1 MSNTEPVNSMSYAGK
16 PVVLDVVR
24 TERQAFYDLIDNP
37 ANWNVQ
43 TRCTEWEARDIVG
56 HMIDVT
62 EGYLSRWEMARKGE
76 KGDAVGVLVMGE
88 KLNEK
93 AQAFR
98 SLSREQAIARLKAA
112 SDKMMAIFDALS
124 EDEWNN
130 FLVTHPYMGPMPT
143 LFYQA
148 FHVMDYGVH
157 TWDIRYGLG
166 EKTRKL
172 DERTAGVL
180 VPFMLYA
187 LLPSTVDAK
196 SAEGVDVVYGIEVS
210 GPWGGKWR
218 AAVKDGKFEA
228 KPEADNFE
236 GCEAIFS
243 FDASGFVLTA
253 FQRYPGGAARGDYR
267 VIEQVRNLFFTI

>member
-1 MSNTEPVNSMSYAGK
+1 MTTEPVNSMSFSGK
-16 PVVLDVVR
+16 PVVLDIVR
-24 TERQAFYDLIDNP
+24 AERKAFYNLVDNP

-43 TRCTEWEARDIVG
+43 TRCTEWEVRDIVG

-76 KGDAVGVLVMGE
+76 KADALGTVVMGV
-88 KLNEK
+88 KLNEM
-93 AQAFR
+93 ALAFR
-98 SLSREQAIARLKAA
+98 SLPREKAISRLKTA
-112 SDKMMAIFDALS
+112 SDKMMATFDALS

-130 FLVTHPYMGPMPT
+130 FLVTHPYMGPLPT
-143 LFYQA
+143 FFYPA

-172 DERTAGVL
+172 DGATAGVL
-180 VPFMLYA
+180 IPYMLFA
-187 LLPSTVDAK
+187 LWPNTVDAA
-196 SAEGVDVVYGIEVS
+196 SAKGVDITYGIEIS

-218 AAVKDGKFEA
+218 ATMKDGKFEA
-228 KPEADNFE
+228 KTEEDNFR

-243 FDASGFVLTA
+243 FDPSDFVLTA
-253 FQRYPGGAARGDYR
+253 FQRFPGGAARGDPDIIHKAR
-267 VIEQVRNLFFTI
+267 GLFFTI

>member
-1 MSNTEPVNSMSYAGK
+1 MSYTGK

-24 TERQAFYDLIDNP
+24 TERQAFYNLVDNP
-37 ANWNVQ
+37 ANWKVQ
-43 TRCTEWEARDIVG
+43 TRCTEWETRDIVG

-62 EGYLSRWEMARKGE
+62 EGYLSRWEIARKRE
-76 KGDAVGVLVMGE
+76 TADAVGVLVMGE

-98 SLSREQAIARLKAA
+98 SVSREQTIARLKTA
-112 SDKMMAIFDALS
+112 SDKMMAIFDALT

-130 FLVTHPYMGPMPT
+130 FLVTHPYMGPLPM
-143 LFYQA
+143 LFYPA

-196 SAEGVDVVYGIEVS
+196 SAEGLDVMYGIEVS

-218 AAVKDGKFEA
+218 VTVKDGKFEA

-243 FDASGFVLTA
+243 FDASDFVLTA
-253 FQRYPGGAARGDYR
+253 FQRYPGGAARGDHQ
-267 VIEQVRNLFFTI
+267 VIEKVRRLFFTI